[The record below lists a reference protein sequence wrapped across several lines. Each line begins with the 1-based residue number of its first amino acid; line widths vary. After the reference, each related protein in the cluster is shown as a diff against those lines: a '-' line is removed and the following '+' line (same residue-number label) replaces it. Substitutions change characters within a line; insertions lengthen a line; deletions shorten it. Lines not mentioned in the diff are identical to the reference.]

1 MGTTTNEKV
10 QSGKARPSSLS
21 DAVRLTV
28 LPPPPAPPQGQPV
41 DRLRN
46 PAGEQIGVIAC
57 GGVAIVSMAGGT
69 GLCVGWVWVVKNGL
83 RLRAKRVC
91 GGGGDGGARVK
102 FQMHLSQHLRS
113 KWGSYMLGK
122 QIPKGCPAS
131 NLLSISI
138 VPQLFLWFQVGCP
151 SYSYKQQGDTHK

>member
-10 QSGKARPSSLS
+10 QSGRARPSSLS
-21 DAVRLTV
+21 DAVRFTV
-28 LPPPPAPPQGQPV
+28 LPPPPAPPQGQPD

-69 GLCVGWVWVVKNGL
+69 GLCVGRVWVVKNGL

-91 GGGGDGGARVK
+91 DGCGDGGARV
-102 FQMHLSQHLRS
+102 
-113 KWGSYMLGK
+113 
-122 QIPKGCPAS
+122 
-131 NLLSISI
+131 LL
-138 VPQLFLWFQVGCP
+138 
-151 SYSYKQQGDTHK
+151 

>member
-1 MGTTTNEKV
+1 
-10 QSGKARPSSLS
+10 
-21 DAVRLTV
+21 
-28 LPPPPAPPQGQPV
+28 
-41 DRLRN
+41 
-46 PAGEQIGVIAC
+46 
-57 GGVAIVSMAGGT
+57 MAGGT